1 MDDMDKALEALKVQI
16 KKEIIDNYFA
26 ERCHLEEDHQALEDK
41 VALYQQERSHLS
53 GLFSAFYA
61 ALGQEAAIDRVMQ
74 FLSLADWPFYEDF
87 RRLPPAVRE
96 SLLKKYPERGFTAWG
111 RYLHRVLDIYRDL
124 TARCKSVKEPYDKAV
139 TYLHLLNEDI
149 EKFNNS
155 FDFSLI
161 AAQVEAMD
169 GGGEPICG
177 GLLCGERE
185 ELSTRMRFKH
195 KKLTDEELP
204 PPPPVLPPLEAVK
217 GQFKAILKEFSP

>member
-26 ERCHLEEDHQALEDK
+26 ERVNLEEDTQALEDK
-41 VALYQQERSHLS
+41 VAAYRQEHGRLAD
-53 GLFSAFYA
+53 LFAAFYA

-74 FLSLADWPFYEDF
+74 LLSLADWPHYENF
-87 RRLPPAVRE
+87 RQLPPAARE
-96 SLLKKYPERGFTAWG
+96 ALLKKYPGHGFTAWG

-124 TARCKSVKEPYDKAV
+124 VDKSRSLREPYDKVGAH
-139 TYLHLLNEDI
+139 LRLLNEDI
-149 EKFNNS
+149 QKFNQS

-177 GLLCGERE
+177 GLQCGERE
-185 ELSTRMRFKH
+185 ELSTRMRFKQ
-195 KKLTDEELP
+195 KKLTDQELP
-204 PPPPVLPPLEAVK
+204 PPPALPPLAAVR
-217 GQFKAILKEFSP
+217 GQFKAILKDFSP